1 MPLSTLNSQL
11 STQRRFHF
19 PELETA
25 APLLPLSVVMA
36 LTKKNED
43 DALWLVTDGLIQWAF
58 HIESPDATRRQEI
71 RVLRDSLLQ
80 YLQGNYQH
88 LASGPTSDLR
98 PPTSALSAII
108 TTILPPLKRDCI
120 RGRELARRWSC
131 SPTHIITLLQ
141 KGALTQWPGQ
151 THRAPKETPMITRQ
165 SAADFLRA
173 RALGYGAPRPLST
186 INHQPSTF

>member
-71 RVLRDSLLQ
+71 RVLRDSLLH
-80 YLQGNYQH
+80 YLQGDYAH
-88 LASGPTSDLR
+88 LASSDD
-98 PPTSALSAII
+98 LSRNLNRSLNL
-108 TTILPPLKRDCI
+108 TQVLPTILPPLKRDYV

-165 SAADFLRA
+165 SAADFLKA
-173 RALGYGAPRPLST
+173 RALGFGAP
-186 INHQPSTF
+186 QPIKSLVQ